1 MQNHFLC
8 IYRDCGAKQNVDAT
22 NKNDEDVER
31 HLRDLAG
38 ADVYS

>member
-1 MQNHFLC
+1 MKNYFLC
-8 IYRDCGAKQNVDAT
+8 IYRNCRVKQNVDAT